1 MYALQVKWFV
11 GGEPIVSP
19 DYQMS
24 NSGDIYTLN
33 IQEVFDEDAGRFT
46 VFAENPHGK
55 TSCSA
60 LLHVDM
66 DETDAQSLA
75 SQSTISSK
83 QTITQ

>member
-1 MYALQVKWFV
+1 MKWFV

-46 VFAENPHGK
+46 VFAENPHGQ

-66 DETDAQSLA
+66 DETDAQSMA

>member
-1 MYALQVKWFV
+1 MQVKWFV

-19 DYQMS
+19 DYQIA

-55 TSCSA
+55 VSCSA

-66 DETDAQSLA
+66 DEIDNQSVT

>member
-1 MYALQVKWFV
+1 M

-19 DYQMS
+19 DYQIA

-33 IQEVFDEDAGRFT
+33 VQEVFDEDAGRFT

-55 TSCSA
+55 VSCSA

-66 DETDAQSLA
+66 DEVDNQSVT